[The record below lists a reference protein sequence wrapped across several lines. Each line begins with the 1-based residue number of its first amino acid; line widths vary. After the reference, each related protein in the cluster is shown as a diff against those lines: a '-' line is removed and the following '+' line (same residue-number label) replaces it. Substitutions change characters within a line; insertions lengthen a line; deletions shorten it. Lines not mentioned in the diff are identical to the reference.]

1 MSINST
7 DIHTGLFFARTLAI
21 VVGVFLMGG
30 VAFTSVQFAFAQA
43 GSAEVDA
50 RRAEL
55 ERELAELEKEIGVQ
69 KVILESKQQ
78 EGASIERDISILNAE
93 IEKARLVIRARNIAI
108 TNLEGDI
115 RTKGQIIADL
125 DERIE
130 RQKTSLAEI
139 LRKANEIDDFTLVE
153 IALGNQDLSEF
164 FADIDSFDILKEE
177 LDTSFREIRATQEAV
192 DTERTIL
199 SIKRAEEADAKA
211 VKEAEKRAVEIS
223 EREKQ
228 HLLSVNKSEE
238 KTYQEVLDEREAQ
251 AATIRSTL
259 FALRDSAPIPFGEA
273 LDYAT
278 VASSG
283 TGVRPAFIL
292 AILTQESNL
301 GENIGSCYLRDTDT
315 GDGVGKNTGR
325 YFSQVMKPTRD
336 VKPFLSL
343 MKDLGLDPFNTPVS
357 CPWSG
362 GGYGGAMGPSQ
373 FIPSTWELYAKRIS
387 AITGHKPA
395 SPYNPQDAITATA
408 TFLADLGADVESF
421 TAEREASLRY
431 YAGGNWNN
439 PKNAFYADG
448 NSYSP
453 GVMKT
458 AQTIQETMIDPLQ
471 RY

>member
-1 MSINST
+1 MSTNNT
-7 DIHTGLFFARTLAI
+7 DIHTGLFFSRTVAFVI
-21 VVGVFLMGG
+21 GVLFTSGII
-30 VAFTSVQFAFAQA
+30 FTSVQFAFAQA
-43 GSAEVDA
+43 GSAEVQA

-69 KVILESKQQ
+69 RSILVEKQQ
-78 EGASIERDISILNAE
+78 EGASIERDIDILNAE

-108 TNLEGDI
+108 SNLEGDI
-115 RTKGQIIADL
+115 RTKGQIIEDL
-125 DERIE
+125 NDKIE
-130 RQKTSLAEI
+130 RQKTSLAEL
-139 LRKANEIDDFTLVE
+139 LRKANEIDNFTLVE
-153 IALGNQDLSEF
+153 IVLGNQELSEF
-164 FADIDSFDILKEE
+164 FADVDSFDVLKEE
-177 LDTSFREIRATQEAV
+177 LNISFREIRATREAV
-192 DTERTIL
+192 DKERTIL
-199 SIKRAEEADAKA
+199 SIKKAEELDAKVA
-211 VKEAEKRAVEIS
+211 KEAEKRAVEIS
-223 EREKQ
+223 EKEKQ

-238 KTYQEVLDEREAQ
+238 KTYQQVLDEREAQ

-278 VASSG
+278 VASVG

-301 GENIGSCYLRDTDT
+301 GENIGSCYLRDTVS

-325 YFSQVMKPTRD
+325 IFYQVMKPERD
-336 VKPFLSL
+336 VEPFPKL

-373 FIPSTWELYAKRIS
+373 FIPSTWVLYKDRIS
-387 AITGHKPA
+387 KITGNKPA
-395 SPYNPQDAITATA
+395 SPYNPQDAITATSL
-408 TFLADLGADVESF
+408 FLADLGADVDSY
-421 TAEREASLRY
+421 TAEREAALRY
-431 YAGGNWNN
+431 YAGGNWNKS
-439 PKNAFYADG
+439 KNAFYADG

-453 GVMKT
+453 GVMAT